1 MELVAVSRKP
11 RPAKTFK
18 YKQYVGVAHALQRL
32 GSEVKNVGESLE
44 IIKGQASHGDF
55 PEKYLGHSFVLLLT

>member
-1 MELVAVSRKP
+1 MELVAVSRTP

-18 YKQYVGVAHALQRL
+18 YEQYVGVALQRL
-32 GSEVKNVGESLE
+32 GSEVKNIGESLE